1 MLALSFDEFGLSG
14 IRQSSPEEFP
24 ELVPQSNIETIKK
37 YLLQSGFQKPIPIS
51 EETGI
56 NESTVRVVLSRGIKD
71 GIFIKN
77 GSVYGV
83 ST

>member
-1 MLALSFDEFGLSG
+1 MNIDYIQDKINDQREKLLKHKLY
-14 IRQSSPEEFP
+14 
-24 ELVPQSNIETIKK
+24 SNIETIKK

-56 NESTVRVVLSRGIKD
+56 NESTVRVVLSRGIKE
-71 GIFIKN
+71 GIFVKN
-77 GSVYGV
+77 GSMYGV